1 MAIIFFIY
9 CSYSLFSAALEVGIS
24 YADNTVGAYP
34 ETERENRRQ
43 WDNPHYMGGFRLL

>member
-9 CSYSLFSAALEVGIS
+9 CSYSLFSSSLEVGTR

-34 ETERENRRQ
+34 ETERKQ
-43 WDNPHYMGGFRLL
+43 KAVG